1 MSGSAKIDSSTLD
14 DQIAVAALDT
24 EYQAAVQR
32 NDAAAM
38 DRLLADDFVLITGT
52 GRVITK
58 ADLVEDAR
66 KRNVIYERQ
75 DDSQQVVR
83 VWGDTA
89 VITAL
94 LWVKGTEKGAPF
106 EYKLWFSDV
115 YLRTEGG
122 WKYTFAQASARAAVQ
137 L

>member
-1 MSGSAKIDSSTLD
+1 MSASANIDSSTLA
-14 DQIAVAALDT
+14 DQQAVAALDT

-32 NDAAAM
+32 NDMAAM
-38 DRLLADDFVLITGT
+38 DRLLADDFVLITGA
-52 GRVITK
+52 GRVISK
-58 ADLVEDAR
+58 ADLLEDAR
-66 KRNVIYERQ
+66 SGNVIYERQ

-94 LWVKGTEKGAPF
+94 LWVKGAEKGAPF

-115 YLRTEGG
+115 YLRSEGG
-122 WKYTFAQASARAAVQ
+122 WKYTFAQASARVAA
-137 L
+137 

>member
-1 MSGSAKIDSSTLD
+1 MSASANIDSSTIA
-14 DQIAVAALDT
+14 DQQAVAALDT

-32 NDAAAM
+32 NDVAAM
-38 DRLLADDFVLITGT
+38 DRLMADDFVLITGA

-58 ADLVEDAR
+58 ADLLEQAR
-66 KRNVIYERQ
+66 NRERIFERQ
-75 DDSQQVVR
+75 EDSQQVVR

-115 YLRTEGG
+115 YLRTEAG
-122 WKYTFAQASARAAVQ
+122 WKYTFAQASARVA